1 MSKYLIS
8 AAIAAAAV
16 LVPSAAS
23 AQAVPAAVVAVVDLN
38 KVTTDCTACKVA
50 SAALRSQVTSL
61 ETRESQLA
69 APLKTEQQAIQTAIN
84 ALGGKAPDAAL
95 ETRIKA
101 FQTKQQNGAAELQ
114 RQQQQVQRNQAYIQQ
129 QIQAKLGPI
138 YQQVMQR
145 RGANLL
151 MEVGSTLATAASI
164 DVTSDV
170 VVALNASLPSIQTT
184 APPQAQQPQGR

>member
-16 LVPSAAS
+16 LVPTVAS

-69 APLKTEQQAIQTAIN
+69 APLKTEQQAIQAAIN

-95 ETRIKA
+95 ETRIKS

-114 RQQQQVQRNQAYIQQ
+114 RQQQQLQRNQAYIQQ